1 MNEKVRG
8 FILTNK
14 NSGVKWKIDGCVFDN
29 IEYIPNDV
37 LEKYVFSWTVNQWE
51 GIIEIST
58 EYHQ

>member
-29 IEYIPNDV
+29 I
-37 LEKYVFSWTVNQWE
+37 
-51 GIIEIST
+51 
-58 EYHQ
+58 